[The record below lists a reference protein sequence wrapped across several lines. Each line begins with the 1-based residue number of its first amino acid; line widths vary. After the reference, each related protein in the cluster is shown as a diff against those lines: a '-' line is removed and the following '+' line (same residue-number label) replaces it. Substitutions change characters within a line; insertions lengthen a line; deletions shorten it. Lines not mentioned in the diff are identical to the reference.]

1 MRTFQDIEGG
11 SVGISCPVFV
21 HRRRRAWR
29 TIPDR
34 LPDAPGC
41 PMNALPDR
49 PAPLRTAAPDLAEFV
64 RPYLGWALVFSLAIN
79 LALLTPSLFM
89 LQVYDRVLVTRS
101 VETLVMLALI
111 AGFCLAA
118 FGALDQV
125 RSRLLN
131 MLGMALERR
140 IGPGLLGS
148 LIVANARQSSNEL
161 ADGLKD
167 LASVRTFLS
176 GPGVVAVFD
185 APWALVY
192 LVIIALFDLRLG
204 GLALL
209 AMVVLFGMTWFN
221 NRLVRQGLQRVQ
233 PASRAAGRWA
243 ERCMQN
249 AEAVTALGMGSAMTE
264 RWAAQSAQVQE
275 TTLAATAASGRLAAV
290 SRAAR
295 QAVQVV
301 MLSAGAWLVI
311 REGATPGVMIATT
324 IILGRALAPVEQL
337 IGGWQGLVEAR
348 LAYQRLQAVL
358 ERPPEG
364 AVETTLPRPQGQ
376 LSVEALSHVS
386 PQNNRPLLRQ
396 VSFQAVP
403 GELVAVVG
411 GSGAGKTTLARLLV
425 GVLKPSA
432 GVVRLDGADI
442 RQYDPGVLG
451 AAIGYLPQDVELFAG
466 TVAENIAR
474 FTGAGSA
481 AVIAAAQAAGAHE
494 IILRFPQGY
503 DTPVG
508 EGGRLLSGGQRQRV
522 ALARA
527 LFGEPSF
534 VVLDEADASLDAEG
548 EEALVGALQR
558 LRARGATVVAVTQ
571 RRRLLTVAD
580 RVLVLREGS
589 IERTAVRREG
599 GDVLVESSA
608 GGAGAGPSGAASHGE
623 RA

>member
-1 MRTFQDIEGG
+1 
-11 SVGISCPVFV
+11 
-21 HRRRRAWR
+21 
-29 TIPDR
+29 
-34 LPDAPGC
+34 
-41 PMNALPDR
+41 MNPASDR
-49 PAPLRTAAPDLAEFV
+49 PAAHQSGQPALADFV
-64 RPYLGWALVFSLAIN
+64 RPHLRWALVFSLAIN

-101 VETLVMLALI
+101 VETLVMLALV
-111 AGFCLAA
+111 AAVCLAA

-140 IGPGLLGS
+140 VGPGLLGS
-148 LIVANARQSSNEL
+148 LVVANARQSGDEL
-161 ADGLKD
+161 SEGLKD
-167 LASVRTFLS
+167 LGTVRTFLS

-185 APWALVY
+185 APWAVVY
-192 LVIIALFDLRLG
+192 LGIIALFDLRLG
-204 GLALL
+204 ALALV
-209 AMVVLFGMTWFN
+209 AMVVLFGLTWLN
-221 NRLVRQGLQRVQ
+221 SRLVRQGLQRVQ
-233 PASRAAGRWA
+233 PVSRAASRWA

-249 AEAVTALGMGSAMTE
+249 AEVVTALGMGGAMTE
-264 RWAAQSAQVQE
+264 RWAAQSAQAHE
-275 TTLAATAASGRLAAV
+275 TTLAATGASGWLAAV

-295 QAVQVV
+295 QAVQVL

-358 ERPPEG
+358 ARPPEG

-386 PQNNRPLLRQ
+386 AQTGRPLLRQ

-425 GVLKPSA
+425 GVLKPSG

-442 RQYDPGVLG
+442 RQYAPGLLG

-474 FTGAGSA
+474 FSGADSP

-494 IILRFPQGY
+494 MILRFPQGY

-589 IERTAVRREG
+589 IERTAVRRDG
-599 GDVLVESSA
+599 GDVLVESSG
-608 GGAGAGPSGAASHGE
+608 GGAGQGPATPAAKGE

>member
-1 MRTFQDIEGG
+1 MSPT
-11 SVGISCPVFV
+11 S
-21 HRRRRAWR
+21 
-29 TIPDR
+29 
-34 LPDAPGC
+34 
-41 PMNALPDR
+41 DR
-49 PAPLRTAAPDLAEFV
+49 PASHRTAPPVLADFV
-64 RPYLGWALVFSLAIN
+64 RPHLGWALVFSLAIN

-111 AGFCLAA
+111 AGVCLAA

-161 ADGLKD
+161 SDGFKD
-167 LASVRTFLS
+167 LGALRAFLS

-192 LVIIALFDLRLG
+192 LVIIALFDMRLG

-209 AMVVLFGMTWFN
+209 AMLILFGMTWFN
-221 NRLVRQGLQRVQ
+221 NRLVRQGLARVQ
-233 PASRAAGRWA
+233 PASRAAARWA

-249 AEAVTALGMGSAMTE
+249 AEVVTALGMGRAMTE

-275 TTLAATAASGRLAAV
+275 TTLAATGASGRVAAV

-348 LAYQRLQAVL
+348 LAYQRLQTLL
-358 ERPPEG
+358 ERPAEG

-386 PQNNRPLLRQ
+386 AQTGRPLLRQ
-396 VSFQAVP
+396 VGFQAVP

-425 GVLKPSA
+425 GVLKPSG

-466 TVAENIAR
+466 TVADNIAR
-474 FTGAGSA
+474 FTGADSA

-494 IILRFPQGY
+494 MILRFPQGY

-548 EEALVGALQR
+548 EEALVASLQR

-580 RVLVLREGS
+580 RVLVLREGT
-589 IERTAVRREG
+589 IERTAVRKEG

-608 GGAGAGPSGAASHGE
+608 GGAGASTSRGE

>member
-1 MRTFQDIEGG
+1 MDFRSDSG
-11 SVGISCPVFV
+11 
-21 HRRRRAWR
+21 HRAGQPWR
-29 TIPDR
+29 TIPDLR
-34 LPDAPGC
+34 RVHPAAR
-41 PMNALPDR
+41 MNPASDR
-49 PAPLRTAAPDLAEFV
+49 PAARQAAQPALADFV
-64 RPYLGWALVFSLAIN
+64 RPHLRWALVFSLAIN

-101 VETLVMLALI
+101 VETLVMLGIVA
-111 AGFCLAA
+111 AVCLAA

-140 IGPGLLGS
+140 VGPGLLGS
-148 LIVANARQSSNEL
+148 LIVANARQSGNEL
-161 ADGLKD
+161 SEGLKD
-167 LASVRTFLS
+167 LGTVRAFLS

-185 APWALVY
+185 APWAMVY
-192 LVIIALFDLRLG
+192 LGIIALFDLRLG
-204 GLALL
+204 ALALG

-221 NRLVRQGLQRVQ
+221 NRLVRRGLQDVQ
-233 PASRAAGRWA
+233 PASRASARWA

-249 AEAVTALGMGSAMTE
+249 AEVVTALGMGGAMTE
-264 RWAAQSAQVQE
+264 RWAMQSAQVHE

-295 QAVQVV
+295 QAVQVL

-386 PQNNRPLLRQ
+386 AQTGRPLLRQ

-425 GVLKPSA
+425 GVLKPSG

-442 RQYDPGVLG
+442 RQYDPGLLG

-474 FTGAGSA
+474 FSDADSS

-494 IILRFPQGY
+494 MILRFPQGY

-580 RVLVLREGS
+580 RVLVLREGA
-589 IERTAVRREG
+589 IERTAVRRDG
-599 GDVLVESSA
+599 GDVLVESSG
-608 GGAGAGPSGAASHGE
+608 GGAVQGPAAPASKGE